1 MTLRSQRRL
10 AASLLHAGL
19 SRIWIDP
26 EETDKVR
33 SAITRAE
40 IQTLVKEGRI
50 RLLPKK
56 GVSRGRVRARAG
68 RRKRSGSRKGGRGPG
83 KKQWVLK
90 IRAVRRHLRTLRDRR
105 QVSPENYRMLLGM
118 AKGGAFRSSSH
129 IDEYVKAHQMLRKR

>member
-10 AASLLHAGL
+10 AASLLRAGL

-105 QVSPENYRMLLGM
+105 QLSPENYRMLLGM
-118 AKGGAFRSSSH
+118 AKGGTFQSKSH
-129 IDEYVKAHQMLRKR
+129 IDEYVKARQMLRKR

>member
-10 AASLLHAGL
+10 AASLLRAGL

-118 AKGGAFRSSSH
+118 AKGGGFRSSSH

>member
-10 AASLLHAGL
+10 AASLLRAGL

-26 EETDKVR
+26 EEADKVR

-68 RRKRSGSRKGGRGPG
+68 RRKGSGSRKGGRGPG

-105 QVSPENYRMLLGM
+105 QLSPENYRMLLGM
-118 AKGGAFRSSSH
+118 AKGGTFQSKSH
-129 IDEYVKAHQMLRKR
+129 IDEYVKARQMLRKR

>member
-10 AASLLHAGL
+10 AASLLRAGL

-26 EETDKVR
+26 EEADKVR
-33 SAITRAE
+33 SAITREE

-56 GVSRGRVRARAG
+56 GVSRGRARARAG
-68 RRKRSGSRKGGRGPG
+68 RRKRSGSRKGGRGLG

-105 QVSPENYRMLLGM
+105 QLSPENYRMLLGM
-118 AKGGAFRSSSH
+118 AKGGAFQSMSH
-129 IDEYVKAHQMLRKR
+129 IDEYVKARQMLRKR

>member
-1 MTLRSQRRL
+1 MSLRSQRRL
-10 AASLLHAGL
+10 AASLLRAGA

-26 EETDKVR
+26 EETDKVQ

-40 IQTLVKEGRI
+40 IHTLVKEGKI

-68 RRKRSGSRKGGRGPG
+68 RRKGPGSRKGGLGLG

-105 QVSPENYRMLLGM
+105 QLSPKNYRMLLGM
-118 AKGGAFRSSSH
+118 AKGGTFRSSSH
-129 IDEYVKAHQMLRKR
+129 IDEYAKARQMLRKR